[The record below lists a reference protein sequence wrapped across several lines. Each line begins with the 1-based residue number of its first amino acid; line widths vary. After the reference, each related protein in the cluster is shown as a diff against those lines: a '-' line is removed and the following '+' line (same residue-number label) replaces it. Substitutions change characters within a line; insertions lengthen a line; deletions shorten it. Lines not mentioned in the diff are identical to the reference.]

1 MTMHTNIKKILI
13 VEDDFQLA
21 TEWQK
26 ELIDKGYS
34 CDIVTNSDDARL
46 LFHKNYECFI
56 IDLFHVQNDTFLS
69 NGGIRSIGQIRK
81 RDASHNKKSL
91 IITVTGYYR
100 DSDNHKIST
109 GAITE
114 SLGADYTLKK
124 PIEFSNILKLI
135 EDW

>member
-1 MTMHTNIKKILI
+1 MHTNIKKILI

-26 ELIDKGYS
+26 ELIDKGYI

-46 LFHKNYECFI
+46 LFHKNY
-56 IDLFHVQNDTFLS
+56 
-69 NGGIRSIGQIRK
+69 
-81 RDASHNKKSL
+81 
-91 IITVTGYYR
+91 ITVTGYYR

-124 PIEFSNILKLI
+124 PIEFSNVLKLI